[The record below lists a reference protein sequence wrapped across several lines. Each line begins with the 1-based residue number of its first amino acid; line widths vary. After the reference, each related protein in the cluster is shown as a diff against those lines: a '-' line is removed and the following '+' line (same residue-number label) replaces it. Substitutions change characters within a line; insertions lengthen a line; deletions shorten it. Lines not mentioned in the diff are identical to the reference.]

1 MTEPPSALRARK
13 PFRSETENDGP
24 VPSSPLTLR

>member
-1 MTEPPSALRARK
+1 MVDPPSALRARK

-24 VPSSPLTLR
+24 VPSSALIFS

>member
-1 MTEPPSALRARK
+1 MAWPPSALRATN

-24 VPSSPLTLR
+24 VPSSALALR